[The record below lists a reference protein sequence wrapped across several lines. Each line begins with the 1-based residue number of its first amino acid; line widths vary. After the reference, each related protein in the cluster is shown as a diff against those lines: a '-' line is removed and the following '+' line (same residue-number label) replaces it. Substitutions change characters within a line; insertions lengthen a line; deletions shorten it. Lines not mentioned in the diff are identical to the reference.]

1 NYNGQAISCA
11 GAADARLEASATGG
25 VPDFH
30 YTWNTGQSGSDLVD
44 VPAGNYSVVVTDAN
58 GCEAEASTTV
68 VNPAPVVARIIN
80 KSEYGGYG
88 VSCNGSADGHLSC
101 SAAGGQGPYQYTWSY
116 GGFQT
121 ADITALGAGHYEVRV
136 TDAN

>member
-1 NYNGQAISCA
+1 
-11 GAADARLEASATGG
+11 
-25 VPDFH
+25 
-30 YTWNTGQSGSDLVD
+30 D

-136 TDAN
+136 TDANGCNATADAFLKEPDSLVIQIDHIEPAPCGNSSGRIDA